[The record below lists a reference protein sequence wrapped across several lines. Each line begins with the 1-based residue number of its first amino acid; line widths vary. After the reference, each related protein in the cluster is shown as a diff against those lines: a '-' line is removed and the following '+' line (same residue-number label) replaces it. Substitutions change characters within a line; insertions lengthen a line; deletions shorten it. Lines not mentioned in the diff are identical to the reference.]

1 MTGRLILVRHGQS
14 HGNVERRLDTRPP
27 GADLTELGVQQAR
40 EFARARVRPPGLLLH
55 SVARRAAQTAA
66 TIGSE
71 LGARSAVGEMPG
83 TPDGLALRE
92 AEGIHEVQA
101 GDLENRN
108 DDDAIAEF
116 NASYSPTPNKSKG
129 RRLARSAINVPQQFV
144 DVIHTCATDILALLA
159 QVCLLNRTIAAHAD
173 EYGALPPIPLA
184 PTSTQEEDVFHYLA
198 GHSSSRNSFAV
209 ANFLRAEHIKLER
222 MFAHCYELES
232 GNEIVWLRELLSR
245 KSIKWLMEL
254 NELTSKDSLA

>member
-1 MTGRLILVRHGQS
+1 MEFGEQLGHVIRQFGSYRSL
-14 HGNVERRLDTRPP
+14 VERMNTIDKAEVILDPAFSSFDP
-27 GADLTELGVQQAR
+27 SEAMQ
-40 EFARARVRPPGLLLH
+40 
-55 SVARRAAQTAA
+55 
-66 TIGSE
+66 GSE
-71 LGARSAVGEMPG
+71 SRSLVEARSA
-83 TPDGLALRE
+83 E
-92 AEGIHEVQA
+92 AFRLFE
-101 GDLENRN
+101 DLLN
-108 DDDAIAEF
+108 AIAEF

-129 RRLARSAINVPQQFV
+129 RRLARSAINVSQQFV

-173 EYGALPPIPLA
+173 EYGALPPIHLA

>member
-1 MTGRLILVRHGQS
+1 MEFGEQLGHVIRQFGSYRSL
-14 HGNVERRLDTRPP
+14 VERMNTIDKAEVILDPAFSSFDP
-27 GADLTELGVQQAR
+27 SEAMQ
-40 EFARARVRPPGLLLH
+40 
-55 SVARRAAQTAA
+55 
-66 TIGSE
+66 GSE
-71 LGARSAVGEMPG
+71 SRSLVEARSA
-83 TPDGLALRE
+83 E
-92 AEGIHEVQA
+92 AFRLFE
-101 GDLENRN
+101 DLLN
-108 DDDAIAEF
+108 AIAEF

-129 RRLARSAINVPQQFV
+129 RRLARSAINVSQQFV

-159 QVCLLNRTIAAHAD
+159 QVSLLNRTIAAHAD
-173 EYGALPPIPLA
+173 EYGALPPIHLA